1 MARYR
6 VEADGSR
13 YRFDPASGEWVLIES
28 ASAEETETAKEDE

>member
-13 YRFDPASGEWVLIES
+13 YRFDPASGEWVLIEP
-28 ASAEETETAKEDE
+28 AQAETETESEDE